1 MSVPKNGITADRKTP
16 DKLQF
21 IVDNFNILHKKEIAF
36 QIGESPRW
44 VKRQISFLKKEGRIQ
59 NKRKITDNPLSEGD
73 WTREIKERAISLRVD
88 ELRTSEEIS
97 ETLKK
102 EFNFDVPSYTVEHW
116 LINKFNCRMPSKEE
130 WLKRFLPYNR
140 AENLLQQ
147 GSTMKD
153 ISEDLY
159 DEYGVYISDD
169 LIYTY
174 LNSIGLS
181 SLRIY
186 NINKIRDKSKEFS
199 RDWLKENIEAHAGLN
214 GLIEKMGCSK
224 TIVMKR
230 IKEEGLSLIKHRISW
245 SYNLDDI
252 RDRLLEVGILERQIP
267 KNDEHQMI
275 LGWILGDGSLNN
287 TGRFIV
293 HHTLSQ
299 LSYLYVKCR
308 VLHKYVASV
317 FTVPAKIVIK
327 GDIYAESND
336 QIGFSCIGLNH
347 YVRYLNSDGSKNYN
361 MILSELN
368 DLGWACYFMDDGSL
382 SNKKQIISMSYEMA
396 TNLEF
401 KYRFLKKVRA
411 SVLEVKDINSKYL
424 LPSFSYKTT
433 SILAGDYWKEYIGE
447 VFDIKK
453 IDSILDLSLLSIR
466 SGDRVINEATRY
478 YQEKHGFPYFNVNA
492 EYLNREWGS
501 LVSLKTE
508 SIWKDSNI
516 LRQIH
521 IGDSIYKT
529 LMPHIAEAKSKGM
542 SPLDLFNS
550 FSLLRDVIN
559 RTLKSKKSV
568 LPSFLY
574 DSLFFHAR
582 GVSGFPCGI
591 AKALVGKF
599 SKEGDIVVDP
609 CAGWGGRLLGTVS
622 SNRKYVGFE
631 PWDKTVLGLNKIAKF
646 VGREND
652 VSVFHSEFDR
662 LKAPKSCDLILTS
675 PPYMDF
681 EVYGKSVDKVSWLT
695 LMKDIFEYA
704 EEALKVNG
712 CLLLNLPKYL
722 KEILPKTSLFEQ
734 PVVYWFS
741 SSRKRDTTKAE
752 VIYVWKK

>member
-21 IVDNFNILHKKEIAF
+21 IVDNFNILHKKEIAS

-88 ELRTSEEIS
+88 KLRTSEEIS
-97 ETLKK
+97 DILKE
-102 EFNFDVPSYTVEHW
+102 EFNFIVPAYSVEHW

-140 AENLLQQ
+140 AKNLLQQ

-174 LNSIGLS
+174 LNYIGLS

-186 NINKIRDKSKEFS
+186 NINMIREKSKEFS
-199 RDWLKENIEAHAGLN
+199 KEWLKENIDAHVGLM
-214 GLIEKMGCSK
+214 GLSEKMGCSK

-245 SYNLDDI
+245 SYNLDDL
-252 RDRLLEVGILERQIP
+252 RNRLLEVGGLDCPIP
-267 KNDEHQMI
+267 KEDEHQMI

-287 TGRFIV
+287 TGRFVV

-299 LSYLYVKCR
+299 LSYLYVKYR
-308 VLHKYVASV
+308 VLHKYLASV
-317 FTVPAKIVIK
+317 FTVPAKIIIK

-336 QIGFSCIGLNH
+336 QIGFSCIGLND
-347 YVRYLNSDGSKNYN
+347 YTRYLNSDGSKNYN

-382 SNKKQIISMSYEMA
+382 LNKRPAISMSYEMVD
-396 TNLEF
+396 NLEF
-401 KYRFLKKVRA
+401 KYRFIKKVRA
-411 SVLEVKDINSKYL
+411 SVLEVEDINSKYL
-424 LPSFSYKTT
+424 LPAFCYKTT
-433 SILAGDYWKEYIGE
+433 SILVGGYWKEYIME
-447 VFDIKK
+447 IFDIEK
-453 IDSILDLSLLSIR
+453 IDSILDLSLVNIC
-466 SGDRVINEATRY
+466 SGDKVINEATRY
-478 YQEKHGFPYFNVNA
+478 YQEEHGFPYFNVND
-492 EYLNREWGS
+492 EYMTREWGS
-501 LVSLKTE
+501 LVSLKTGA
-508 SIWKDSNI
+508 IWKDNNI

-542 SPLDLFNS
+542 SPLGLFNS
-550 FSLLRDVIN
+550 FSLLRGVIVK
-559 RTLKSKKSV
+559 TIKSKKSI

-574 DSLFFHAR
+574 DSLFFYAR

-591 AKALVGKF
+591 AKALVEKF

-622 SNRKYVGFE
+622 STRKYVGFE
-631 PWDKTVLGLNKIAKF
+631 PWDKTVLGLNNIAKY

-652 VSVFHSEFDR
+652 VSIFHSEFDR

-681 EVYGKSVDKVSWLT
+681 EVYGKAVDKVSWLT

-712 CLLLNLPKYL
+712 YLLLNLPKYL
-722 KEILPKTSLFEQ
+722 KEILPKTSLLEQ

-741 SSRKRDTTKAE
+741 SSKKRDTTKAE